1 MRHLPTYS
9 LSKLFSL
16 IAGVVAEAPF
26 MLTEDLTEEEIAAG
40 YIPAKIMSSKHWAG
54 RAAVANGRGVA
65 DGSVVAALESV
76 GE

>member
-26 MLTEDLTEEEIAAG
+26 VLTEGELPAGEIAADT
-40 YIPAKIMSSKHWAG
+40 SSG
-54 RAAVANGRGVA
+54 ITSIIDPR
-65 DGSVVAALESV
+65 
-76 GE
+76 